1 MWGNGEQK
9 GDILYSVSN
18 IIFYNK
24 IGKKTTNLLGRNE
37 NFHSSAEFL
46 TLFRMGFFGVAHG
59 WGEPF

>member
-24 IGKKTTNLLGRNE
+24 KGKKNHKFTR
-37 NFHSSAEFL
+37 
-46 TLFRMGFFGVAHG
+46 
-59 WGEPF
+59 